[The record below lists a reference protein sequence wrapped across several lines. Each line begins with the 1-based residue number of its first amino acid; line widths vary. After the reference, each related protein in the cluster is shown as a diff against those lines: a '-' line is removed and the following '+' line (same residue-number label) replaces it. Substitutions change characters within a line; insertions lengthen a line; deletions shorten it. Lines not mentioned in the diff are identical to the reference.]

1 MTILKKLLTL
11 KKLLKKIKNHNPKKA
26 DIFLVAGG
34 DGFMLNTL
42 KKYYKYKKPFYGIN
56 CGSFGFLM
64 NKDDQKA
71 FIKK

>member
-1 MTILKKLLTL
+1 MKKFFLINDNTKKALNFK

-42 KKYYKYKKPFYGIN
+42 KKY
-56 CGSFGFLM
+56 
-64 NKDDQKA
+64 
-71 FIKK
+71 